1 MLVMVS
7 SHLQHVS
14 FWTSQIQ
21 SNVDLLLNCGEY
33 FISHFKKVKILW
45 KNLEVMGLETV
56 NVSITTLCFVHVIT
70 VSVRQ
75 SSCIFSATHYKPNA
89 YGLSGDYF
97 IS

>member
-7 SHLQHVS
+7 SHLKHVS
-14 FWTSQIQ
+14 FWTYQIQ

-45 KNLEVMGLETV
+45 KNLEIMGLETL
-56 NVSITTLCFVHVIT
+56 NVSIITLCFVNVIT

-75 SSCIFSATHYKPNA
+75 NSCIFSATHYKPIA
-89 YGLSGDYF
+89 YGLSVFYF
-97 IS
+97 I